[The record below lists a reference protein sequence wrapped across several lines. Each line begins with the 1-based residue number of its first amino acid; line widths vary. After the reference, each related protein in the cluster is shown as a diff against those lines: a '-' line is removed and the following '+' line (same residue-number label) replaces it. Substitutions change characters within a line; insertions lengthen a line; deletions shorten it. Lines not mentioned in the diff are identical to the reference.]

1 MSLLFTLEE
10 SDYMTYVRLL
20 DKGNKPNKEEIK
32 KIIGEKL
39 SLWLEIHKYIDENY
53 DFTKELVFFTKKYGW
68 SIRYRNKGRT
78 MSYFFPENGAYSV
91 LLILGKK
98 ESEEVVLMRD
108 KLNEQI
114 KSIFDNTEQLHD
126 GRWLWIRILKKS
138 DVDSLKVL
146 LSAKQK
152 PKN

>member
-1 MSLLFTLEE
+1 MLHE
-10 SDYMTYVRLL
+10 RLL
-20 DKGNKPNKEEIK
+20 NKEKKPNKEEIK
-32 KIIGEKL
+32 KTIGERL

-53 DFTKELVFFTKKYGW
+53 DFTQELIYFTKKYGW
-68 SIRYRNKGRT
+68 AIRYKRKGRT
-78 MSYFFPENGAYSV
+78 MSYFFPEKGAYSV

-98 ESEEVVLMRD
+98 ESEEVILMKD
-108 KLNEQI
+108 KLNEQV

-126 GRWLWIRILKKS
+126 GRWLWIKVLTKS

-152 PKN
+152 PMK